1 MEQKIILIPIKAS
14 EEKPPKKNKQ
24 ISIPVRRVPD
34 FREVEYDFHYK
45 EWFETSSGHYQ
56 VIVKYWYK
64 PVLEDE
70 YKKEIIIDLLNNHL
84 DTWEYANCG
93 NVEEVAQEYINYIKS
108 KLTEK

>member
-1 MEQKIILIPIKAS
+1 MSEPILIPIKAS
-14 EEKPPKKNKQ
+14 EELPKEKGWYHVICDDKNE
-24 ISIPVRRVPD
+24 D
-34 FREVEYDFHYK
+34 MAYFHNDNSFAQLAVWGYHDSEIK
-45 EWFETSSGHYQ
+45 
-56 VIVKYWYK
+56 IWYK

>member
-1 MEQKIILIPIKAS
+1 MSEQKILIPIKAS
-14 EEKPPKKNKQ
+14 EELPKESFEGSFITKTVFNG
-24 ISIPVRRVPD
+24 
-34 FREVEYDFHYK
+34 REMVCYDILHK
-45 EWFETSSGHYQ
+45 WWFSPYTED
-56 VIVKYWYK
+56 VIELDIWYK
-64 PVLEDE
+64 PISEDE

>member
-1 MEQKIILIPIKAS
+1 MSEPILIPIKAS
-14 EEKPPKKNKQ
+14 EELPKEEGVYFVDMIIDNPQ
-24 ISIPVRRVPD
+24 TIGFDTWRYIPRIDDRAWMENI
-34 FREVEYDFHYK
+34 R
-45 EWFETSSGHYQ
+45 
-56 VIVKYWYK
+56 YWYK
-64 PVLEDE
+64 PVSEDE